1 MASLSNSPTAA
12 PFPTSETQATS
23 IYLGT
28 FGAVLMDPFNPQDR
42 YMLVDCQESFVVGEI
57 VAIDKDGLATQVGSA
72 SVGQLGMVVATV
84 SGSDTA
90 AWVQVTGEWSN
101 AIVTSDVTTAA
112 LLLAPATTDGG
123 YLGILTSSGGNAVIG
138 ARAVTAPSTSTSPAF
153 GGALATIYVGMGGAW
168 VNGVNIDLGLV
179 S

>member
-1 MASLSNSPTAA
+1 MASLSPSPAAA

-23 IYLGT
+23 IYTGVV
-28 FGAVLMDPFNPQDR
+28 GAVLIDPNNPRDS

-57 VAIDKDGLATQVGSA
+57 VVIDKDALASQVTNT

-101 AIVTSDVTTAA
+101 ALVTSGVTTAA
-112 LLLAPATTDGG
+112 LLIAPATTDGG
-123 YLGILTSSGGNAVIG
+123 YLDILTTAGGNAVIG
-138 ARAVTAPSTSTSPAF
+138 GRAITAPSTATSPSA
-153 GGALATIYVGMGGAW
+153 GGALATIYVGGAGAW
-168 VNGVNIDLGLV
+168 VNGVNVDLGLV